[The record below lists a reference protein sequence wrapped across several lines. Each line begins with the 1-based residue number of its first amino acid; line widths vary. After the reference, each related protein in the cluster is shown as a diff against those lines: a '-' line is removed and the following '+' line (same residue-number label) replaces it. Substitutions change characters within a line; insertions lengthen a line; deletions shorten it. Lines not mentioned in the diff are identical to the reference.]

1 MQLISVVTRIVGCA
15 GLKPTVAMIKAWTD
29 IALANKGTLI
39 VGGPFVLPP
48 QQHNIKLVTNDSEHY
63 IIFQCIQGLPKGALM
78 QIILTASGG
87 AFGDWPIDKLKAVKV
102 ANAVK
107 HSNCNMGNKIAVDFA
122 ILFNKRSRTMLLL
135 KACHDHNLEGKF
147 VVEEWSNVSAQ
158 DPNKLESLNLVGP
171 NV

>member
-1 MQLISVVTRIVGCA
+1 MRLLVTPMQLISVVTRIVGCA
-15 GLKPTVAMIKAWTD
+15 GLKPTVAMIEAWTD

-48 QQHNIKLVTNDSEHY
+48 QQHNIKLLTNDSEHY
-63 IIFQCIQGLPKGALM
+63 VIFQCIQGLPKGALR

-122 ILFNKRSRTMLLL
+122 ILFNKRSR
-135 KACHDHNLEGKF
+135 
-147 VVEEWSNVSAQ
+147 SN
-158 DPNKLESLNLVGP
+158 
-171 NV
+171 